1 MHKSLTRNIAHAVC
15 CITSLPL
22 RVAATKLL
30 TSHIENAMEPIYQEI
45 SLRLLGALGV
55 GAIIGLERS
64 YRGRPAGFRTH
75 ALVCLSTALL
85 MLVTVF
91 ESRWVPAIEYGR
103 IAMDP
108 TRIAQGIMTGIGFL
122 GAGVIMKEG
131 LSVRGLTTAASI
143 WITAAIGILIGIGFY
158 FPAVAATVLTI
169 GTLSVFRW
177 IESHMPA
184 QFYAQ
189 FLVRF
194 AREATMPEAE
204 LRKLVSAHG
213 FSIANLNFR
222 MNAEDGFFEYR
233 MVIRSTNAAHAG
245 RLSESLSRLDTVRE
259 FRLSPTGD

>member
-1 MHKSLTRNIAHAVC
+1 MD
-15 CITSLPL
+15 
-22 RVAATKLL
+22 
-30 TSHIENAMEPIYQEI
+30 PIYQEI

-85 MLVTVF
+85 MLVTVY
-91 ESRWVPAIEYGR
+91 ESRWVPMVEYGR
-103 IAMDP
+103 VAMDP

-143 WITAAIGILIGIGFY
+143 WITAAIGIMIGIGFY

-177 IESHMPA
+177 IESRMPT

-189 FLVRF
+189 FLIRF
-194 AREATMPEAE
+194 ARDAIMPEAD
-204 LRKLVSAHG
+204 LRRFVSDHG

-222 MNAEDGFFEYR
+222 MDAEEDFFEYR
-233 MVIRSTNAAHAG
+233 MVIRSNNAAHASK
-245 RLSESLSRLDTVRE
+245 LSASLSRLASVRE